1 MFMLMLV
8 GALAASAQSTDNTA
22 EALRLYDEVR
32 KDIGFKKYYWFSG
45 CGETME
51 QADEMAL
58 SSIPNDTMP
67 NYVPDGLPSWN
78 ELVSSVH
85 RICLTNVEYNG
96 KVRNFVTLLYCA
108 KDEVKIGERSLID
121 GINN

>member
-58 SSIPNDTMP
+58 SSIPNATIHSHIGGFSLRCTPLKGDS
-67 NYVPDGLPSWN
+67 PSAGVR
-78 ELVSSVH
+78 LDKI
-85 RICLTNVEYNG
+85 RLCTN
-96 KVRNFVTLLYCA
+96 LLRHL
-108 KDEVKIGERSLID
+108 E
-121 GINN
+121 